1 MAERSRFERS
11 GEPRAKAGDGTA
23 ALEPSILVPRG
34 WQKAARYALLAVT
47 AAIFIAPVFWMLS
60 SALKPDYEIFA
71 NPPVWWPAQPR
82 WQNFSEGLTA
92 LPFGRYTLNT
102 LIIALAS
109 IAGHILSCSVVAYG
123 FARLQAPG
131 KGFFFV
137 LLLSTLMLPYP
148 VTMVPLFIIF
158 SQLGLVNSFW
168 PLILPTFFG
177 NAFYIFLLR
186 QSFKQIPPDL
196 EDAAR
201 IDGAGTT
208 AILWNVILPLSRPA
222 LATVAIFTF
231 QAAWNDFLA
240 PLIFLHDQ
248 SKYTLMLGLSF
259 FRGAYTVNWAYLM
272 ATSLVITLP
281 VIVLFFFT
289 QREFIQGIGFTGTKI

>member
-1 MAERSRFERS
+1 MFCWRWRRLLFLA
-11 GEPRAKAGDGTA
+11 P
-23 ALEPSILVPRG
+23 AL
-34 WQKAARYALLAVT
+34 
-47 AAIFIAPVFWMLS
+47 WMLS
-60 SALKPDYEIFA
+60 SSLKPDYEIFA
-71 NPPVWWPAQPR
+71 TPPTLWPAAPR
-82 WQNFSEGLTA
+82 WQNYSEALTA
-92 LPFGRYTLNT
+92 LPFGRFAINT
-102 LIIALAS
+102 LIIAVSS
-109 IAGHILSCSVVAYG
+109 IIGHLLSCSLVAYG
-123 FARLQAPG
+123 FARLRAPG

-158 SQLGLVNSFW
+158 SKLGLINSFT

-201 IDGAGTT
+201 MDGADTLQV
-208 AILWNVILPLSRPA
+208 LWHIILPLSRPA

-248 SKYTLMLGLSF
+248 SHYTLQLGLSL
-259 FRGAYTVNWAYLM
+259 FRGAYTVQWAYLM
-272 ATSLVITLP
+272 ATSLVVTLP
-281 VIVLFFFT
+281 VIVLFFFA
-289 QREFIQGIGFTGTKI
+289 QRSFIEGVGFAGKKM